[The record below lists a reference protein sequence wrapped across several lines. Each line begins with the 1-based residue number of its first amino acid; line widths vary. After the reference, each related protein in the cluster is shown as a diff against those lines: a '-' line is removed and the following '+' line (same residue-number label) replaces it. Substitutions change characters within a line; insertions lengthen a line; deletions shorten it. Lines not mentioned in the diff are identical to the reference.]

1 MSTIEK
7 TNLPDNLCEP
17 DGFLG
22 EFIQHLDDTAE
33 YSCPEFFLS
42 AALSLLA
49 VVTGR
54 KVQDHRGTRTNLY
67 CVSIGPSGAG
77 KDHARKAIRRILKG
91 TDLEGP
97 ESLHSGTS
105 VTTLLDMSPASL
117 CQVDEIGQY
126 LKAACSEKAP
136 AHLAAVIKTW
146 TTLFS
151 SPDSYWKP
159 AGFADPKNSIG
170 VEQPHFCIH
179 GTTTP
184 EMFFDALNGSH
195 VASGFVG
202 RLLTFISPG
211 CGYVER
217 QNFQLKPI
225 PEGITEFV
233 NGWIEREYPGNL
245 KSHFENV
252 PMLKISPEARKRL
265 SEHFDQISDRRIDED
280 PARAAIWS
288 RCSEKTSKLAMLHT
302 ISRGEE
308 CTSIASADWAVAV
321 ANALTRRMVALISSN
336 VADSE
341 HHRRVQRLLRIV
353 KDAGIISMAE
363 LSRKT
368 QWLPLRDRQAIV
380 AQLIESGIL
389 LDVFR
394 DSKTRPARGLTADIS
409 LLKGSGWQPT
419 TSEILERIRAG
430 DLSKS
435 KP

>member
-1 MSTIEK
+1 MSTLEK
-7 TNLPDNLCEP
+7 TNLSDDLCKP
-17 DGFLG
+17 DGVIGDFV
-22 EFIQHLDDTAE
+22 QHLDDTAE

-42 AALSLLA
+42 AALSLLS

-91 TDLEGP
+91 TELEGP
-97 ESLHSGTS
+97 EKLHSGTS
-105 VTTLLDMSPASL
+105 LTTALAISPAIL
-117 CQVDEIGQY
+117 CQIDEMGQY

-136 AHLAAVIKTW
+136 AHLAAVISGCMTV
-146 TTLFS
+146 FS

-159 AGFADPKNSIG
+159 AGFADPKNSVG
-170 VEQPHFCIH
+170 VEQPHLCIH
-179 GTTTP
+179 GSTTP

-202 RLLTFISPG
+202 RLLAFISPG
-211 CGYVER
+211 LGYVER

-225 PEGITEFV
+225 PCGITNFI
-233 NGWIEREYPGNL
+233 NGWIELEYPGNL
-245 KSHFENV
+245 DSHFEEV
-252 PMLKISPEARKRL
+252 PMLKVSPEANSRL
-265 SEHFDQISDRRIDED
+265 NEHFDQISKRRINED

-302 ISRGEE
+302 ISRREK
-308 CTSIASADWAVAV
+308 CTSITSADWAIAV
-321 ANALTRRMVALISSN
+321 ANALTRRMVALVSSN

-353 KDAGIISMAE
+353 NDVGILSTAE

-394 DSKTRPARGLTADIS
+394 DSKTRPARGLTADIK

-419 TSEILERIRAG
+419 TAEILQRIRAG
-430 DLSKS
+430 DVSK
-435 KP
+435 